1 MGVRPVESSVLSM
14 VTGVMA
20 PVVVVVVVVV
30 VVMSRY
36 AASRSLCI

>member
-1 MGVRPVESSVLSM
+1 MGARPVESSVLSM

-30 VVMSRY
+30 MSRY